1 MQSEGCGLYVLI
13 NINTKPAKI
22 NKKSN
27 TGLND
32 ISSQSYFLQTSTD
45 PSTYRAN
52 QLTNSISCDCQS
64 EGQIKR
70 YLRFPLTQKNTECNE
85 IFGVSRTIQFWLEL
99 ICSCL
104 HPESDAFWEAIIWW
118 CQGKSGNTEHEKE
131 KLQRARVESLMI
143 CNTTKGRK

>member
-70 YLRFPLTQKNTECNE
+70 YLRFPLTQKKIQNVTKYSVYPEPFSSDLNSYVAAFTQSQTH
-85 IFGVSRTIQFWLEL
+85 FGRQLFD
-99 ICSCL
+99 
-104 HPESDAFWEAIIWW
+104 DAKERA
-118 CQGKSGNTEHEKE
+118 GTRNMKRKSF
-131 KLQRARVESLMI
+131 
-143 CNTTKGRK
+143 KGQEWKV